1 MSDKEIR
8 DIPKRSFWVISGI
21 ALIWN
26 MIGIATYLMT
36 VTISIESLELMPI
49 DERTLYTE
57 VPLLVT
63 SAYAI
68 AVFGGTLA
76 CILLLLRKSLSVAVF
91 ILSLIA
97 IIIQMGHALL
107 ISSLLEVQ
115 GLSASALPI
124 LLITIAAY
132 LVWYSDS
139 VRKKG
144 WIA

>member
-76 CILLLLRKSLSVAVF
+76 CILFSCANLS
-91 ILSLIA
+91 
-97 IIIQMGHALL
+97 Q
-107 ISSLLEVQ
+107 
-115 GLSASALPI
+115 
-124 LLITIAAY
+124 
-132 LVWYSDS
+132 
-139 VRKKG
+139 
-144 WIA
+144 